1 MIIRNPAVCLAIGA
15 TAVVVIVAFMVF
27 VNRKHSGRMSARE
40 VLAEA
45 AEIHRQDE
53 QRRYDE
59 RFDRIV
65 RAESDRWAGGLEAI
79 PARACEPSDVTPE
92 VPQGLYDGLPQD
104 QITDDER
111 EMP

>member
-15 TAVVVIVAFMVF
+15 TAVVVIVAFMAF
-27 VNRKHSGRMSARE
+27 VSRKHSGRMSARE

-53 QRRYDE
+53 QRQVDE

-65 RAESDRWAGGLEAI
+65 RAESDRWGDGLEA
-79 PARACEPSDVTPE
+79 TPE
-92 VPQGLYDGLPQD
+92 VPQGLYDGLPED
-104 QITDDER
+104 QIPDEER
-111 EMP
+111 

>member
-1 MIIRNPAVCLAIGA
+1 MIIAGDVLLAFLCLAGLSAVASVLFFGA
-15 TAVVVIVAFMVF
+15 MGLGDWLDH
-27 VNRKHSGRMSARE
+27 RKRHGRKAG
-40 VLAEA
+40 
-45 AEIHRQDE
+45 

-65 RAESDRWAGGLEAI
+65 RAESDRWADGMEAI
-79 PARACEPSDVTPE
+79 PARACEPSDVTPD

-104 QITDDER
+104 QITDEER

>member
-15 TAVVVIVAFMVF
+15 TAVVAAVAFMAF

-53 QRRYDE
+53 QRQVDE
-59 RFDRIV
+59 RFWRQLRDWPVSAREFDAS
-65 RAESDRWAGGLEAI
+65 RDI
-79 PARACEPSDVTPE
+79 PD

-104 QITDDER
+104 QIPPPPTDEER
-111 EMP
+111 C